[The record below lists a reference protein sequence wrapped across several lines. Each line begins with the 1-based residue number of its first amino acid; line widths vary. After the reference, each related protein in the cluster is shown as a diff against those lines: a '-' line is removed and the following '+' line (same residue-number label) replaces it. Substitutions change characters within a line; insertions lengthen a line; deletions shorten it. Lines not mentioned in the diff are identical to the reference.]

1 MRIAI
6 NGLALTRK
14 MTGIG
19 RTTLHTLRAMLKRN
33 RDDQFFLFLPTDAPD
48 DLGLA
53 AENLELVPTE
63 VSLSQP
69 IRSMLFGEF
78 QLPLKLRGAKIDLYY
93 APSFLLPAFPGARTE
108 VICVHDLAWRL
119 VPATGSRR
127 FRAYMN
133 RRLPA
138 ALKRAARI
146 VCVSNVTRKDL
157 LDQFRFVRKNRVRVV
172 HNGVDLGIF
181 RPDPDQEREETPYL
195 AVVGNQ
201 DARKNI
207 GTLLEAFP
215 IFRARMRAFRLVMAG
230 PGSPPARRPPAVDV
244 LGYLEEAQLASLY
257 RSALMVVQPSFYE
270 GFGLPILEAMACGT
284 PVACADIPVFHEV
297 ADDCAR
303 YFDPH
308 KPGSIARTM
317 EQVAKDD
324 ELRADLCRRGIAR
337 AAGFSWDKTA
347 EKLLAVFTEAVG

>member
-6 NGLALTRK
+6 NGLALTRT

-33 RDDQFFLFLPTDAPD
+33 GDDQFFLYLPTDAPD

-53 AENLELVPTE
+53 AENLELVPTD

-69 IRSMLFGEF
+69 IRSMLFEEF
-78 QLPLKLRGAKIDLYY
+78 QLPLKLRGARIDLYY

-146 VCVSNVTRKDL
+146 VCVSNATRKDL
-157 LDQFRFVRKNRVRVV
+157 LDQFRSIREKRVRVV
-172 HNGVDLGIF
+172 HNGVDLDIF
-181 RPDPDQEREETPYL
+181 RPDPDQEPEGTPYL

-207 GTLLEAFP
+207 DTLLEAFP
-215 IFRARMRAFRLVMAG
+215 IVRARMRAFRLVMAG
-230 PGSPPARRPPAVDV
+230 PGAPPAPRPPAVDM
-244 LGYLEEAQLASLY
+244 LGYLEEEQLASLY

-308 KPGSIARTM
+308 KPGSIAQTM
-317 EQVAKDD
+317 EEVARDD
-324 ELRADLCRRGIAR
+324 ELRADLRRRGVAR
-337 AAGFSWDKTA
+337 AGGFSWDKTA
-347 EKLLAVFTEAVG
+347 EKLWAVFQEAVA

>member
-6 NGLALTRK
+6 NGLALTRT

-33 RDDQFFLFLPTDAPD
+33 RDDEFFLYLPTDAPD

-53 AENLELVPTE
+53 AENLELVPTD

-69 IRSMLFGEF
+69 IQSMLFEDIR
-78 QLPLKLRGAKIDLYY
+78 LPRKLHGAKIDLYY
-93 APSFLLPAFPGARTE
+93 SPSFLLPAFPGARTE

-119 VPATGSRR
+119 RPATESRR

-133 RRLPA
+133 RRLPR

-146 VCVSNVTRKDL
+146 VCVSNATRKEL
-157 LDQFRFVRKNRVRVV
+157 LDQFRSIREKRVRVA
-172 HNGVDLGIF
+172 HNGVDLDVF
-181 RPDPDQEREETPYL
+181 RPDPNQEPEDTPYL

-207 GTLLEAFP
+207 DTLLEAFP
-215 IFRARMRAFRLVMAG
+215 IFRARMRAFRLVMVG
-230 PGSPPARRPPAVDV
+230 PDAPPAKRPPAVDV
-244 LGYLEEAQLASLY
+244 LGCLEDEQLASLY

-303 YFDPH
+303 YFDPR
-308 KPGSIARTM
+308 KPGSIAQTM
-317 EQVAKDD
+317 EEVARDD
-324 ELRADLCRRGIAR
+324 DLRADLCRRGAER
-337 AAGFSWDKTA
+337 AGSFSWDMTA
-347 EKLLAVFTEAVG
+347 EKLWAVFMEAVA

>member
-6 NGLALTRK
+6 NGLALMRT

-19 RTTLHTLRAMLKRN
+19 RTTLHTLKAMLRRN
-33 RDDQFFLFLPTDAPD
+33 RDDEFFLFLPSDAPD

-69 IRSMLFGEF
+69 IRSMIFEEF

-93 APSFLLPAFPGARTE
+93 APSFLLPAFPGARSE

-119 VPATGSRR
+119 LPTTKSRR

-133 RRLPA
+133 RRMPA

-146 VCVSNVTRKDL
+146 VCVSYATEEDL
-157 LDQFRFVRKNRVRVV
+157 LDQYRFIKGERVRVV
-172 HNGVDLGIF
+172 HNGVDLEIF
-181 RPDPDQEREETPYL
+181 RPDPEEKREDVPYL

-201 DARKNI
+201 DGRKNI
-207 GTLLEAFP
+207 DTLLEAFP
-215 IFRARMRAFRLVMAG
+215 IFRARMRAFRLVMVG
-230 PGSPPARRPPAVDV
+230 PGEPPAQRPPAVDV
-244 LGYLEEAQLASLY
+244 LGYLEERQLASLY
-257 RSALMVVQPSFYE
+257 RSALMVVQPSLYE
-270 GFGLPILEAMACGT
+270 GFGLPVLEAMACGT

-308 KPGSIARTM
+308 KPGSIAQTM
-317 EQVAKDD
+317 EEVARDD
-324 ELRADLCRRGIAR
+324 DLRADLCRRGLAR

-347 EKLLAVFTEAVG
+347 EKLLAVFKEAAA